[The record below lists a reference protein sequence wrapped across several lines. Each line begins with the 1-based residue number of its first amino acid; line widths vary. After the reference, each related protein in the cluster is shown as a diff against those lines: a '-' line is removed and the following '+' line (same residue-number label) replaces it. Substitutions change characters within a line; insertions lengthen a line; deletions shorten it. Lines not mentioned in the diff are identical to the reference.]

1 MTKTTVNIRKTQSLS
16 STIGDIVEFVFF
28 YAIYLALASSA
39 TCKIAEVL
47 HTYWESVPLFSMGD
61 SATLAAGSALIVFF
75 IVWVTK
81 NIDS

>member
-1 MTKTTVNIRKTQSLS
+1 MAKPQVTISKTPTLGS
-16 STIGDIVEFVFF
+16 SIGDILEFVFF

-39 TCKIAEVL
+39 ICKIAEVL
-47 HTYWESVPLFSMGD
+47 HTYWEAVPLFSMGN
-61 SATLAAGSALIVFF
+61 SATLAAGTALVVFF